1 MRLSEYATKH
11 GIQYRAAWN
20 RFKAGKIPGAWQ
32 DETGAIIVPD
42 ENQVRLNDAA
52 VYARVSDST
61 KRKDQLP
68 AQQKRVEDWAV
79 TNGFHVVASVAE
91 VGSGVNDKRRRL
103 TALLKRD
110 DWGTL
115 IVEHKDRLTRFGFE
129 WFRLFIE
136 QQGRRIVVINEAGD
150 DRSDL
155 VQDLVSIIYSFSARL
170 YGQRRSERAKAMV
183 SLVEGGEQNDN
194 DPQETQA

>member
-1 MRLSEYATKH
+1 M
-11 GIQYRAAWN
+11 
-20 RFKAGKIPGAWQ
+20 
-32 DETGAIIVPD
+32 
-42 ENQVRLNDAA
+42 
-52 VYARVSDST
+52 YARVSDPS
-61 KRKDQLP
+61 KRKTQLP
-68 AQQKRVEDWAV
+68 AQQKRVEDWAIA
-79 TNGFHVVASVAE
+79 NGYRVVASVSE

-103 TALLKRD
+103 SALLKRD

-150 DRSDL
+150 DRADL

-170 YGQRRSERAKAMV
+170 YGQRRSKRAEAMV
-183 SLVEGGEQNDN
+183 RIVEDGERDAF
-194 DPQETQA
+194 QA